1 MNSNYNYKL
10 IDGIFQP
17 SEAKKV
23 LLDLLNTKISY
34 HKLDDFSNHIRFN
47 TEISNSKNRI
57 EELLKTSNAIK
68 EIIELANQNGKQLK
82 INSEIIIELID
93 NV

>member
-1 MNSNYNYKL
+1 MNNYKL
-10 IDGIFQP
+10 IDGVFQP

-47 TEISNSKNRI
+47 KELTNSKNRI

-68 EIIELANQNGKQLK
+68 EIIELANQNGMQLK
-82 INSEIIIELID
+82 IKSEITIELID
-93 NV
+93 